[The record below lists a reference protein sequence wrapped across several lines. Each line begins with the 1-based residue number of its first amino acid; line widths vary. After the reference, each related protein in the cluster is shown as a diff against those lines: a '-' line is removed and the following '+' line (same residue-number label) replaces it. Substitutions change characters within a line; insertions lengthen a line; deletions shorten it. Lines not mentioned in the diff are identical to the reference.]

1 MASQSI
7 NPISGLA
14 SSIEAATQKL
24 QESVTA
30 LQGKTDIT
38 SQDLLLVQDNL
49 QKQGLIVQL
58 QAQLVKTMGDML
70 KDIVQ
75 KM

>member
-7 NPISGLA
+7 NLISGLA

>member
-1 MASQSI
+1 MAYQSI
-7 NPISGLA
+7 NPISAL
-14 SSIEAATQKL
+14 SSTIDAATERL
-24 QESVTA
+24 QASVTA
-30 LQGKTDIT
+30 LQGKTDIS

-49 QKQGLIVQL
+49 QKQNLIVQL
-58 QAQLVKTMGDML
+58 QATLVKTMGDML

>member
-7 NPISGLA
+7 NPVSALA
-14 SSIEAATQKL
+14 PSIQAATDNL
-24 QESVTA
+24 QESVVA
-30 LQGKTDIT
+30 LQGKTNIT

-49 QKQGLIVQL
+49 QKQNLIVQL
-58 QAQLVKTMGDML
+58 QATLVKTMGDML